1 MKRKSL
7 WIRTVMLTVLV
18 LSLLAPSV
26 MFAAGAKETAAD
38 IPELSDPY
46 LAAVREAN
54 EGKVITIASMSH
66 TSSDAMREMTKEF
79 TRITGIEVRWDIMEE
94 GLLREKI
101 LLDHQSG
108 TGTYDVL
115 FLDAFNLPQ
124 YSEVDLMVDLKTMID
139 DTTKTPEW
147 FDYED
152 IMPAYRNGVGSYN
165 GTAYGIPVAGESRFM
180 AYRTDLFDKYGKEP
194 PKTMDELLT
203 LAKFFK
209 DNEPGVYGI
218 AMRAQKGIHFASG
231 WMTLMYSLG
240 GQYLDQKTWDVLVD
254 TPATINS
261 LRYYV
266 ELLKQG
272 PPDISVYTHEEA
284 ISAFMA
290 GKTAMWIDATAIA
303 TWILDPTKSTVSDKV
318 GFAPMPVGPAGSYA
332 PLAGWSVGISS
343 EIDDS
348 QKDAAWAFIVWM
360 TGKRNSV
367 EYVDNGGVIVRESL
381 LQNPD
386 LIAQNP
392 SLPAQL
398 DALKQASNL
407 VDDGIIWIPPHPKAI
422 KVLEIVGNYGNDVL
436 SGIAQAYDAMRRAHR
451 EVEMIMAE

>member
-1 MKRKSL
+1 M
-7 WIRTVMLTVLV
+7 RTVIVSLV
-18 LSLLAPSV
+18 LLTLLVPGAV
-26 MFAAGAKETAAD
+26 FAAGAQESAAD

-54 EGKVITIASMSH
+54 EGKVLTIASMSH
-66 TSSDAMREMTKEF
+66 TSSDAMREMTDEF
-79 TRITGIEVRWDIMEE
+79 TRITGIKVRWDIMEE

-124 YSEVDLMVDLKTMID
+124 YSEVNLMVDLKPFINNSS
-139 DTTKTPEW
+139 KTPDW
-147 FDYED
+147 YDYED

-165 GTAYGIPVAGESRFM
+165 GVAYGIPVAGESRFL
-180 AYRTDLFDKYGKEP
+180 AYRKDLFDKYGKQP

-203 LAKFFK
+203 LSKFFK
-209 DNEPGVYGI
+209 NNEPGVYGI

-231 WMTLMYSLG
+231 WMTLIYSLG

-254 TPATINS
+254 SPATVDS

-266 ELLKQG
+266 ELLKQA
-272 PPDISVYTHEEA
+272 PPDVSVYTHEEA

-303 TWILDPTKSTVSDKV
+303 SWILDPTKSTVSDKV
-318 GFAPMPVGPAGSYA
+318 AFAPMPAGPAGSYA

-343 EIDDS
+343 EIDDA

-360 TGKRNSV
+360 TAKKNGV
-367 EYVDNGGVIVRESL
+367 EYVGNGGVIVRESL
-381 LQNPD
+381 LQNAD
-386 LIAQNP
+386 LIAKNA

-398 DALKQASNL
+398 EALKQAANL

-436 SGIAQAYDAMRRAHR
+436 SGISEAGDAMKKAQR
-451 EVEMIMAE
+451 EVELIMAE